1 MLIPFGI
8 LSAAGVSGFT
18 SDFELIESVFLT
30 TTTASVTFSGLGD
43 YSATYKHLQIRIASR
58 GANAS
63 TNVNTL
69 LRINADTGSNY
80 AEHGFQ
86 GTGAVL
92 NVTAQTNTTSMF
104 TGTVPA
110 ASANAN
116 HFGAT
121 VIDLLDAYSTTKN
134 KTIRYLNGSQSNSQ
148 IGIGSGHRR
157 NTESTTSLTL
167 LPAIGSW
174 AANSRFSIYGIR
186 G

>member
-1 MLIPFGI
+1 MLIPLGI
-8 LSAAGVSGFT
+8 LSAGVNQFT
-18 SDFELIESVFLT
+18 SDFELIESVLLT
-30 TTTASVTFSGLGD
+30 TTTASVTFSGLGS
-43 YSATYKHLQIRIASR
+43 YSSTYKHLQIRVASR
-58 GANAS
+58 GATAS
-63 TNVNTL
+63 SSVNTL
-69 LRINADTGSNY
+69 LRINADTGTNY

-92 NVTAQTNTTSMF
+92 NVTAQTNQSSMF

-116 HFGAT
+116 YFGAT

-134 KTIRYLNGSQSNSQ
+134 KTIRYINGSQSNGG
-148 IGIGSGHRR
+148 INIGSGHRR
-157 NTESTTSLTL
+157 NIESTTSLTL

-174 AANSRFSIYGIR
+174 AANSRFSIYGIK